1 MIAFVRPAWCSG
13 LTTRWTGAKSTGLAP
28 KTPGTITMKTATAS
42 IPVLLAVSRAASS
55 CVELQGIVPG
65 GGEGL
70 LDLVVLLSPEES
82 LGNPLGPLHVFSN
95 PVVVAGVSDAHRS
108 FLFPG
113 HCVWI
118 GSSCFTYI
126 QRFLFSTHRVQT
138 LRAKVRPRPAPVRKP
153 HTVSASWA
161 PLPSC
166 QNLSRL
172 KYRVSALSFVKGL
185 AFTSCVDTVFDAL
198 QC

>member
-1 MIAFVRPAWCSG
+1 MIAFARPAWCSG
-13 LTTRWTGAKSTGLAP
+13 LATRWTGAKSTGLPP

-95 PVVVAGVSDAHRS
+95 PVVAGVSDAHRS
-108 FLFPG
+108 FLFPATACG
-113 HCVWI
+113 LVPRVLHIYNGSCSAPIACKRYELKCDRDQLPLGNPTRFPLRGPHC
-118 GSSCFTYI
+118 
-126 QRFLFSTHRVQT
+126 H
-138 LRAKVRPRPAPVRKP
+138 
-153 HTVSASWA
+153 
-161 PLPSC
+161 
-166 QNLSRL
+166 
-172 KYRVSALSFVKGL
+172 L
-185 AFTSCVDTVFDAL
+185 ARIFHG
-198 QC
+198 